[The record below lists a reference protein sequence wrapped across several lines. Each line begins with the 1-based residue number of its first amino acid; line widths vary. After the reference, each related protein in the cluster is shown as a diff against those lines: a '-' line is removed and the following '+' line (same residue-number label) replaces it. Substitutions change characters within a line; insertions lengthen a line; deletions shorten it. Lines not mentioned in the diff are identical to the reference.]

1 MNIIIENVLK
11 HQIEKESHKFICPH
25 FPGGVMTPADL
36 RKIADACEMFP
47 NSKIKLSGEITIGN
61 ITDPKENDAC
71 RAKLGLSTF
80 SIAGFAIRPVK
91 VCAGGYT
98 CDNNL
103 QDSFSLALKLDKK
116 FAGVDVPF
124 KLIISVSG
132 CGRCCS
138 EPQVKD
144 IGLVASRKG
153 YAVYAGGA
161 AGGKPRIAVKIADN
175 VSDDRAVEIIEKIVQ
190 FYQKKGKPMERL
202 GALIDKTGLELFKGD
217 CGLNRN
223 V

>member
-1 MNIIIENVLK
+1 MNVIIEKVLK
-11 HQIEKESHKFICPH
+11 HQIDKESRKFICPH
-25 FPGGVMTPADL
+25 FPGGVMTPSDL
-36 RKIADACEMFP
+36 RKIADACDMFP
-47 NSKIKLSGEITIGN
+47 ESKIKLSGEITIGN
-61 ITDPKENDAC
+61 IADPKDNEAC
-71 RAKLGLSTF
+71 RAKLGLPTF
-80 SIAGFAIRPVK
+80 SVAGFTIRPVK

-103 QDSFSLALKLDKK
+103 QDSFSLALKLDKR

-153 YAVYAGGA
+153 YAVYVGGA
-161 AGGKPRIAVKIADN
+161 AGGKPKIAVKIAEN
-175 VSDDRAVEIIEKIVQ
+175 VSEDRALEIIEKVVR
-190 FYQKKGKPMERL
+190 FYQKNGKAMERL
-202 GALIDKTGLELFKGD
+202 GVLIDKTGFEVFKKIID
-217 CGLNRN
+217 QPCE
-223 V
+223 